1 MKKLDFF
8 FQQYKQHYTKKMG
21 NKSFGKAKQVT
32 GNNKG
37 FKKTNDRFKSLKPTP
52 LVNNSK
58 FKKKQNKL
66 KLEEINQDFKNNN
79 DKLEDVHQLM
89 KTYDHQKKNNI
100 TNDNIVAKT
109 SLPSA
114 ENIQKMSEIDLKVKK
129 QSKELKEKAEK
140 ELNEQLDFISGF
152 KL

>member
-1 MKKLDFF
+1 
-8 FQQYKQHYTKKMG
+8 MG

-89 KTYDHQKKNNI
+89 KTYDHQKK
-100 TNDNIVAKT
+100 KQKKMQQKKYHP
-109 SLPSA
+109 PSKIYTPF
-114 ENIQKMSEIDLKVKK
+114 N
-129 QSKELKEKAEK
+129 
-140 ELNEQLDFISGF
+140 
-152 KL
+152 